1 MSAPPSRRHLLQLA
15 GAAAGTLWLPRS
27 AWSQLRAE
35 ADPFRLGVASG
46 SPEADSVVL
55 WTRLL
60 LNGTAR
66 RPLPEAGAVTVQWEV
81 AHDEAFARPVRRGQ
95 AQALPELA
103 HAVHVEV
110 PGLAPDRV
118 YFYRFMS
125 GDAVSPVGR
134 TRTSP
139 APDPSKMSKATQKGS
154 SDESIELPLSTGMF
168 SALTEYEVFMGGGGS
183 IVTTAPVAVGCRRR
197 TMMMPFW

>member
-81 AHDEAFARPVRRGQ
+81 IGKATAEEMDTFIK
-95 AQALPELA
+95 
-103 HAVHVEV
+103 
-110 PGLAPDRV
+110 
-118 YFYRFMS
+118 
-125 GDAVSPVGR
+125 GR
-134 TRTSP
+134 TG
-139 APDPSKMSKATQKGS
+139 MTQGWTGS
-154 SDESIELPLSTGMF
+154 FDKLETY
-168 SALTEYEVFMGGGGS
+168 LTK
-183 IVTTAPVAVGCRRR
+183 
-197 TMMMPFW
+197 